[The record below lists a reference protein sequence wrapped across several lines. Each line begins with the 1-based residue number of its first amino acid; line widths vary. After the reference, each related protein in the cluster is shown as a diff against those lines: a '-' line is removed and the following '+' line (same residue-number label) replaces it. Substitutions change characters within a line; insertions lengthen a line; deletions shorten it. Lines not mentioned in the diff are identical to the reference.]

1 MNNPP
6 AERPLYRDVEAAF
19 DWSSALDSLGW
30 SGQATV
36 DLAETIVGRHVRNGK
51 GARTAILWVGAHG
64 TERRIT
70 FGHGTHACCALVL

>member
-36 DLAETIVGRHVRNGK
+36 DLAETIVDRHVRSGK
-51 GARTAILWVGAHG
+51 GARTAIVWVGADG